1 MKTASEILTLIQLP
15 EMADPQFEAMR
26 KPRRARIGRV
36 GGKPKRRPGARR
48 QGRCVPENVAVVGR
62 AAASATRYVFL
73 PSRFAA

>member
-1 MKTASEILTLIQLP
+1 MKTGSEIPTLNPAPGDGRPAVRGNAQAP
-15 EMADPQFEAMR
+15 T
-26 KPRRARIGRV
+26 GRV
-36 GGKPKRRPGARR
+36 GGKPKRRPGTRR